1 MNISSEQL
9 NAAMQ
14 AAEALTNPKDEKV
27 MVPMRHAAGALIL
40 HQLSIAM
47 QNGEFALA
55 PAGQE
60 EKPPGDKA
68 PPVKT
73 PGKDKK

>member
-9 NAAMQ
+9 AAAMI
-14 AAEALTNPKDEKV
+14 AAVALTNPEDDRCY
-27 MVPMRHAAGALIL
+27 VPMRHAAGALIL
-40 HQLSIAM
+40 HQLAQAM

-55 PAGQE
+55 PAGGKPE
-60 EKPPGDKA
+60 EEPKPSAKP
-68 PPVKT
+68 